1 MSSKREKVFK
11 SRLFIAH
18 RDINRIEAIR
28 DGEIVAIA
36 HRRSTGSLWNVV
48 LMADESFAPHVKI
61 SRHLPEE
68 TQQHLLR
75 TLLRCA

>member
-1 MSSKREKVFK
+1 VNKRTKVFK
-11 SRLFIAH
+11 KRLYIAT

-28 DGEIVAIA
+28 DDEIVAIA
-36 HRRSTGSLWNVV
+36 HRRSPGSLWNII
-48 LMADESFAPHVKI
+48 LMSDESFAPHVKI

-68 TQQHLLR
+68 TQKQLVR